1 VTLDVAVM
9 VEGQDGVDWPRWR
22 DIAAATEDGGLYG
35 LFRSDHFVAHRG
47 TRPAALEMWVSQTWL
62 ASHTSRIR
70 FGPLVA
76 PLTLRHPVVTALTAA
91 AIDDLS
97 GGRFRLGLGA
107 GWQEREHRAFGFELP
122 PLKERFDRF
131 AEGVAVVTAL
141 LRGDEPVTLPGR
153 HFRLEDALLTPRP
166 AHRTP
171 ITIGGRGPLRTLPLV
186 AKHADEWNVTGVAV
200 DGFAELGGKLDALLR
215 QNGRDPAAL
224 RRTLMTTVVFGRDD
238 AELRERLAGRAA
250 AELIAQGRFVGTAAQ
265 IADQLRPWAEAGL
278 DGVYLRW
285 ERLDDAAGIRR
296 MGEALLPALTRR

>member
-1 VTLDVAVM
+1 MLDVAVM
-9 VEGQDGVDWPRWR
+9 IEGQDGINWPRWQ
-22 DIAAATEDGGLYG
+22 DVAKATEDGGFYG

-47 TRPAALEMWVSQTWL
+47 PRHDALEMWVSQTWL

-107 GWQEREHRAFGFELP
+107 GWQEREHKSFGFELP

-131 AEGVAVVTAL
+131 AEGVEVVTAL
-141 LRGDEPVTLPGR
+141 LRSDEPATLPGR
-153 HFRLEDALLTPRP
+153 LFHLDDALLTPRP
-166 AHRTP
+166 ARRTP
-171 ITIGGRGPLRTLPLV
+171 IVIGGRGPLRTLPLV
-186 AKHADEWNVTGVAV
+186 AKHADEWNVTGVQV
-200 DGFAELGGKLDALLR
+200 DGFKELAGKLDALL
-215 QNGRDPAAL
+215 QKNGRDPSSL

-238 AELRERLAGRAA
+238 AELRERLAGRDAK
-250 AELIAQGRFVGTAAQ
+250 ELISQGRFVGTAPE

-285 ERLDDAAGIRR
+285 EQLGDAAGIRR
-296 MGEALLPALTRR
+296 MGEALLPALAAS

>member
-1 VTLDVAVM
+1 MMLDVAVM

-22 DIAAATEDGGLYG
+22 DIASATEDGGFYG

-47 TRPAALEMWVSQTWL
+47 DRRDALEMWVSQTWL

-107 GWQEREHRAFGFELP
+107 GWQEREHKSFGFELP

-131 AEGVAVVTAL
+131 AEGVAVVSSL
-141 LRGDEPVTLPGR
+141 LRSDDPVTLPGE

-171 ITIGGRGPLRTLPLV
+171 IVIGGRGPLRTLPLV
-186 AKHADEWNVTGVAV
+186 AKHADEWNVTGVQVA
-200 DGFAELGGKLDALLR
+200 GFKELSGKVDALLKR
-215 QNGRDPAAL
+215 NGRAPESL
-224 RRTLMTTVVFGRDD
+224 RRTLMTTVVFGRDE
-238 AELRERLAGRAA
+238 AELRGRLAGRDA
-250 AELIAQGRFVGTAAQ
+250 AELVRQGRFVGTARQ

-285 ERLDDAAGIRR
+285 EQLGDAAGVRR
-296 MGEALLPALTRR
+296 MGEALLPALA